1 MSSKII
7 LCQVKRADEPYYIE
21 DINRY
26 LYSIEELCWFVDHN
40 LALVDDAFFDTTLT
54 DWIRG
59 ELQLP
64 DLADRMD
71 RIMSS
76 GREEDEPADEKAFI
90 AGIGGGNGK
99 QDTAEAEAERAAEGR
114 TKSKA
119 ENKTES
125 KTENSTESK
134 TENRTENKT
143 ENRTESKTEKESE
156 SDSGSVLSRLIYVL
170 NAEIS
175 WIYVPDRQA
184 FREEIAGLR
193 RMSAGER
200 MKRRADTLIGYEKYT
215 RALQIYKRILRDE
228 EEEGRLKPYMET
240 VSGKYEADTGTAD
253 MTAERTTA
261 ADTSAEKAEAAGPT
275 ATDATAADTA
285 VSDTEAEVSDPTGMG
300 AEVSDSAGMDAAV
313 DTVAKETETDID
325 TVAVGTT
332 SENTE
337 NEVSGPVG
345 TNSDTAVNE
354 TASDLTADYANAAQ
368 VSATVEEN
376 AGQVSTADNA
386 NADEVSVV
394 DAAIEISAE
403 ENTAGEESSE
413 RTTAEEDADPDAQ
426 GMTEITADGSATEET
441 ASSAAMA
448 ESTGI
453 TSDIKT
459 ESADAATDGDSADTD
474 RAGVDNE
481 PDSKTE
487 NVGTASGLNTDTV
500 TADDAQEDS
509 MAADDRTA
517 VLCGAV
523 WHNMGV
529 AYARLFQ
536 FDEACGCMKR
546 AYNLLRSN
554 EILRDYLCCVLI
566 SRGREAFDD
575 LADRLGTDTVTRAE
589 IVSSVENIP
598 VKKTPANIDEAL
610 NTWVRDYHRQTAP

>member
-76 GREEDEPADEKAFI
+76 GSEEDESADEKAFI
-90 AGIGGGNGK
+90 AGIDGVHEKSDG
-99 QDTAEAEAERAAEGR
+99 AEAEAESAAEG
-114 TKSKA
+114 S
-119 ENKTES
+119 
-125 KTENSTESK
+125 

-143 ENRTESKTEKESE
+143 ENNTESGA
-156 SDSGSVLSRLIYVL
+156 DSGSVLSRLIYVL

-184 FREEIAGLR
+184 FREEISGLR

-200 MKRRADTLIGYEKYT
+200 MKRRADTLISYEKYT

-240 VSGKYEADTGTAD
+240 VSGSGKSETDTGTAD
-253 MTAERTTA
+253 MTAENTA
-261 ADTSAEKAEAAGPT
+261 DADTSADKAEVAEPT
-275 ATDATAADTA
+275 GVDATAADTA
-285 VSDTEAEVSDPTGMG
+285 VSGTEEVSGSADLDAEAVGTTDTDTTESGTTAADTEAEAPG
-300 AEVSDSAGMDAAV
+300 SAGMDAEAV
-313 DTVAKETETDID
+313 DTTDTETTESDITTADTDAVTPDITVADAVETDAASD
-325 TVAVGTT
+325 TVALDADAMT
-332 SENTE
+332 
-337 NEVSGPVG
+337 
-345 TNSDTAVNE
+345 
-354 TASDLTADYANAAQ
+354 SDLTSEEATTGEKIVADDGD
-368 VSATVEEN
+368 
-376 AGQVSTADNA
+376 AGQVSG
-386 NADEVSVV
+386 V
-394 DAAIEISAE
+394 DAAAEEISAE
-403 ENTAGEESSE
+403 ETA
-413 RTTAEEDADPDAQ
+413 AEEVPTVASDADEASDSETQ
-426 GMTEITADGSATEET
+426 GMTELTADGSEA
-441 ASSAAMA
+441 ASSAVMA

-453 TSDIKT
+453 AADRKTEITGTSPDKKT
-459 ESADAATDGDSADTD
+459 ESAAD
-474 RAGVDNE
+474 
-481 PDSKTE
+481 P
-487 NVGTASGLNTDTV
+487 
-500 TADDAQEDS
+500 DDAQENS
-509 MAADDRTA
+509 MATDERTA
-517 VLCGAV
+517 ILCSAV

-575 LADRLGTDTVTRAE
+575 LADRLGTDTVTRAD

>member
-90 AGIGGGNGK
+90 AGIDGVNGK
-99 QDTAEAEAERAAEGR
+99 QDSAEAEAERAAEGR
-114 TKSKA
+114 TESKA
-119 ENKTES
+119 ENKTE
-125 KTENSTESK
+125 NRTESI
-134 TENRTENKT
+134 TENKT

-240 VSGKYEADTGTAD
+240 VSGKSETDTGTAD
-253 MTAERTTA
+253 MTAERTTDP
-261 ADTSAEKAEAAGPT
+261 DTSAEKAEAAGPT

-285 VSDTEAEVSDPTGMG
+285 VSDTEAEGSDPTGMG
-300 AEVSDSAGMDAAV
+300 TEVSDSAGMDAAV
-313 DTVAKETETDID
+313 DTVAKETETDTD
-325 TVAVGTT
+325 TVAAGTT

-345 TNSDTAVNE
+345 TNSDAAVNE
-354 TASDLTADYANAAQ
+354 TASDLTAD
-368 VSATVEEN
+368 
-376 AGQVSTADNA
+376 NA
-386 NADEVSVV
+386 NADEVSAV

-403 ENTAGEESSE
+403 EKTAGEESSE

-487 NVGTASGLNTDTV
+487 NVGTAYDLNTDTV